1 MGYKGTFDSIRRSTV
16 SFLFDSP
23 LHKRQYINE
32 IFLFKKGI

>member
-1 MGYKGTFDSIRRSTV
+1 MGYKGTFESIRSTV
-16 SFLFDSP
+16 SFLFDSS